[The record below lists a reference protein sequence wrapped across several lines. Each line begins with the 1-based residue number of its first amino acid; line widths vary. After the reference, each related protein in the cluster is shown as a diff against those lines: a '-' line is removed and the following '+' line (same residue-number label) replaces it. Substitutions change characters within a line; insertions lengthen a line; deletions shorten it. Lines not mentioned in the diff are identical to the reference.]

1 MLLTKEHAEKVRMK
15 RGRLDLSKAET
26 AKRLGIVPNTLKKV
40 EAGDYDAPKE
50 IYRRVM
56 DWLLED

>member
-1 MLLTKEHAEKVRMK
+1 MK

-40 EAGDYDAPKE
+40 ETGDYDAPKE